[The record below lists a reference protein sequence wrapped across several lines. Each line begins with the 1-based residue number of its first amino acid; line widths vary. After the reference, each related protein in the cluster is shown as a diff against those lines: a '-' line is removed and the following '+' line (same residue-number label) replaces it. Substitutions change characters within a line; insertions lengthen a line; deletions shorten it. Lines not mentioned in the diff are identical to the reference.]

1 MTNTSK
7 FAQALQQAHH
17 TATSIT
23 PLTQHQR
30 NFSLQQAYDVAS
42 HLHTLHLKNGA
53 SFVGRK
59 IGFTNP
65 RMWEQYGIEAPIWG
79 SMYQHTVT
87 EVTQD
92 HSIGGLR
99 SLVEPKIEP
108 EIIFGI
114 KQQLSPQHNIE
125 ALLDRIAWVAVGYE
139 LVQSHF
145 PNWEF
150 QAPDAVAA
158 GSLHGHLYIGKKHPI
173 EALGADPILTLKNF
187 NLTLYCDGLF
197 VETGTGKDVLENPL
211 NALHHLVQV
220 LATQQ
225 ADPIGE
231 NEIITTGTITL
242 AKPVTIGQTWSISLD
257 GLALTPFDLTL
268 ED

>member
-1 MTNTSK
+1 MTNTYET
-7 FAQALQQAHH
+7 ARTLEQAHH
-17 TATSIT
+17 NVTSVTPIT
-23 PLTQHQR
+23 QYQGSF
-30 NFSLQQAYDVAS
+30 NLQQAYDVAS
-42 HLHTLHLKNGA
+42 QLHRLRLANGA
-53 SFVGRK
+53 RFVGRK

-79 SMYQHTVT
+79 SMYQHTIT
-87 EVTQD
+87 EVADD
-92 HSIGGLR
+92 HRTGYLR

-114 KQQLSPQHNIE
+114 KKQLSPQHSIE
-125 ALLDRIAWVAVGYE
+125 ALLDCIAWVAIGYE

-145 PNWEF
+145 PNWNF

-187 NLTLYCDGLF
+187 NLTLYCNGLF
-197 VETGTGKDVLENPL
+197 VETGTGKDVLGNPL

-268 ED
+268 QN